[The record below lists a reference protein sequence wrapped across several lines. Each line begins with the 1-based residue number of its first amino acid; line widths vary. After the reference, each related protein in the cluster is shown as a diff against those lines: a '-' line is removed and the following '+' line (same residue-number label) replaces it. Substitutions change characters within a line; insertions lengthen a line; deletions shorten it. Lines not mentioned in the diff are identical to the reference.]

1 MISRS
6 SNQCFVITRNWEA
19 KPHEYDW
26 SIFFLVGQLFFLK
39 KLQRKIYFCF
49 LDCRSRWPGL
59 LWCCIHGLCVCLH
72 IFCSPVCFLFFM
84 LFFQWRVFLSGAF
97 PCFFAC
103 EIAELVLHF
112 FCYFISAFIDML
124 WYPPCAFSC
133 LFACLFLCVLLLHMH
148 LRACRYFL
156 QWFYALLNCFFKV
169 NCTYLHFLLL
179 CG

>member
-19 KPHEYDW
+19 KPYEYDW
-26 SIFFLVGQLFFLK
+26 SIFFLIGQLFFK

-156 QWFYALLNCFFKV
+156 QWFYALLNCFFNV